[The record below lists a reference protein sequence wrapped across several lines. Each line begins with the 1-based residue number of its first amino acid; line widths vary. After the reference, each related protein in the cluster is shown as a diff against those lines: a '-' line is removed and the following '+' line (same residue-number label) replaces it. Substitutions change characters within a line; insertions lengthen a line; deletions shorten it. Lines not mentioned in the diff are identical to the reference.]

1 MFEID
6 FLPVGDGKD
15 SGDAIAM
22 RFTHPGTGAWVYVII
37 DAGFED
43 DGDALVRHVKT
54 YYETDEIDLAIL
66 THPDGDHIGGM
77 GKVIRGLYVKEL
89 WLHNLG
95 ARGGSSLPASDAVND
110 LISVAKAHGA
120 TAYETWAGAQ
130 DFGGALTVLGPDEN
144 YYEQLVVEQVEG
156 VGAVAGTAKALA
168 EAARG
173 LFDRIATGLGIE
185 VPFAEKEVS
194 PRNNTSMITM
204 LAVDGRRLFFTG
216 DAGVPALE
224 RAWDVAERRGLA
236 GAPDFVQIPH
246 HGSRR
251 NASSAWLD
259 RLLGSTGQAE
269 SRTAFVSVVR
279 DSDKHPS
286 GKVVNAHK
294 RRGCTV
300 VATAGGSICY
310 REGTPV
316 RVNWG
321 PVTPL
326 GPMVEEDD

>member
-1 MFEID
+1 M
-6 FLPVGDGKD
+6 
-15 SGDAIAM
+15 
-22 RFTHPGTGAWVYVII
+22 
-37 DAGFED
+37 
-43 DGDALVRHVKT
+43 
-54 YYETDEIDLAIL
+54 
-66 THPDGDHIGGM
+66 
-77 GKVIRGLYVKEL
+77 
-89 WLHNLG
+89 
-95 ARGGSSLPASDAVND
+95 
-110 LISVAKAHGA
+110 
-120 TAYETWAGAQ
+120 
-130 DFGGALTVLGPDEN
+130 
-144 YYEQLVVEQVEG
+144 
-156 VGAVAGTAKALA
+156 
-168 EAARG
+168 
-173 LFDRIATGLGIE
+173 
-185 VPFAEKEVS
+185 PFAEKEVS

-204 LAVDGRRLFFTG
+204 LAVDGQRLLFTG

-224 RAWDVAERRGLA
+224 RAWDVAERRGLG

-269 SRTAFVSVVR
+269 CRTAFVSVVR

-300 VATAGGSICY
+300 VATAGWSICH
-310 REGTPV
+310 RHGTPA